1 MCEPLGACV
10 EGEGNNAVEEGG
22 PAKRTANCGVGPGD
36 AQESGGDGAR

>member
-22 PAKRTANCGVGPGD
+22 PAKRTANMELGLGH
-36 AQESGGDGAR
+36 AQEVVVGGAW